1 MKIQRNILFALA
13 FMLSVN
19 AFSQSSADAKKV
31 LDKAAAVVGRRGGA
45 AANFSITGGEVGR
58 TSGSI
63 IIKGNK
69 FKAITP
75 ETTIWF
81 DGKTQWAYMK
91 STNEVNVST
100 PSEAKRLSTNP
111 YAFIT
116 MYKNGYHMSMKT
128 TAAAYIVHL
137 QAIHPARSMQEFYV
151 TISKTF
157 YPQQI
162 KMLQGKKWVTI
173 NISSF
178 RAASHPNSYFRF
190 RHSDAP
196 SAEVVDLR

>member
-100 PSEAKRLSTNP
+100 PSEAKRLSMNP
-111 YAFIT
+111 YAFTT

>member
-13 FMLSVN
+13 FILSVN

-100 PSEAKRLSTNP
+100 PSEAKRLSMNP

-190 RHSDAP
+190 SHSDAP

>member
-45 AANFSITGGEVGR
+45 TANFSITGGEVGR

-100 PSEAKRLSTNP
+100 PSEAKRLSMNP

>member
-100 PSEAKRLSTNP
+100 PSEAKRLSMNP

-196 SAEVVDLR
+196 SAEVVNLR

>member
-100 PSEAKRLSTNP
+100 PSEAKRLSMNP

-173 NISSF
+173 NFSSF

>member
-100 PSEAKRLSTNP
+100 PSEAKRLSMNP

-196 SAEVVDLR
+196 SAEGVDLR

>member
-13 FMLSVN
+13 FILSVN

-45 AANFSITGGEVGR
+45 AVNFSITGGEVGR

-100 PSEAKRLSTNP
+100 PSEAKRLSMNP

>member
-100 PSEAKRLSTNP
+100 PSEAKRLSMNP

-137 QAIHPARSMQEFYV
+137 QAIHPARSMQEFYI

>member
-69 FKAITP
+69 FKTITP
-75 ETTIWF
+75 EATIWF

-100 PSEAKRLSTNP
+100 PSEAKRLSMNP

-178 RAASHPNSYFRF
+178 RAASHPNSDFRF

>member
-91 STNEVNVST
+91 STNEVNIST
-100 PSEAKRLSTNP
+100 PSEAKRLSMNP

>member
-69 FKAITP
+69 FKTITP
-75 ETTIWF
+75 EATIWF

-100 PSEAKRLSTNP
+100 PSEAKRLSMNP